1 MLPWLGS
8 QLQSAW
14 GPFRLLGSHGM
25 LILVGL
31 YGGFFLTFLVL
42 PRLFR
47 FLPHDRGKE
56 LSVGGAAA
64 KGKPTGAGIVF
75 VSAFALLS
83 LLVVPFSA
91 PVLAVMGL
99 TWFMM
104 LTGYLDDRSRGEW
117 NEYLKGALDLALA
130 AAASLV
136 LCGGR
141 DASLWLP
148 FLAGTVS
155 VPAWLF
161 VIVSTVLIWVS
172 VNSTNCSDGVDGLSG
187 TLAMVALMSLG
198 ALLYF
203 VLGNT
208 NIAGYLLLP
217 HLVDGARWAI
227 LVFTLTGCLAA
238 YLWYNAY
245 PSRVLMG
252 DAGSRALGFFIG
264 VMVMASGNPFL
275 IFVSSTMLLVNGG
288 TGLVKVALLRFLK
301 IRIFHNTR
309 FPLHDHVRQNHQW
322 SNSQVLLKFAIIQV
336 LITLG
341 LFGVFLKVR

>member
-1 MLPWLGS
+1 MLPWLAT
-8 QLQSAW
+8 QLTPLW
-14 GPFRLLGSHGM
+14 GPFRLLASHGV
-25 LILVGL
+25 LILIGL
-31 YGGFFLTFLVL
+31 YGGFFLTFLAL

-56 LSVGGAAA
+56 LSVGGAQA
-64 KGKPTGAGIVF
+64 KGKPTGSGIVF
-75 VSAFALLS
+75 IVSFAILA
-83 LLVVPFSA
+83 LLVVPLSSQ
-91 PVLAVMGL
+91 VLGIIGL
-99 TWFMM
+99 TAAMM
-104 LTGYLDDRSRGEW
+104 VTGYLDDRSHGEW
-117 NEYLKGALDLALA
+117 NEYLKGALDLVLAVA
-130 AAASLV
+130 AALL
-136 LCGGR
+136 LCGGH
-141 DASLWLP
+141 DAALWLP
-148 FLAGTVS
+148 FVPGTVT

-161 VIVSTVLIWVS
+161 VLVSTVLIWVS

-187 TLAMVALMSLG
+187 TLALIALMSLG

-208 NIAGYLLLP
+208 NIASYLLLP
-217 HLVDGARWAI
+217 HIPSGAKWAI

-275 IFVSSTMLLVNGG
+275 ILVISSMLLVNGG

-322 SNSQVLLKFAIIQV
+322 SNSQVLLKFAIIQI

-341 LFGVFLKVR
+341 MFGLFLKVR